1 VLLNDFNSASGNS
14 RSLVRVKEEGS
25 QSFNKNRNYFFIY
38 IGAIVYFFLAQVILC
53 ILKNS
58 GANLVLAEMDCGERK
73 NACFVQTDISLYN
86 HLPEDILMQT
96 IHRLKHRSSAYN
108 YRV

>member
-14 RSLVRVKEEGS
+14 RSLVRIKEEGS

-73 NACFVQTDISLYN
+73 KCMFRANGYLSLQSFTGRYFNANNSQIKTQVIG
-86 HLPEDILMQT
+86 I
-96 IHRLKHRSSAYN
+96 
-108 YRV
+108 